1 MHEDFQLFTPL
12 SMWPVIV
19 YYSLSIAVFGIA
31 YYGRIIVQRKS
42 NYLFFILYTL
52 VIVIMAAIQ
61 FCIFVHGTAFTR
73 SVFHM
78 DIDVDLYDSIKWGAI
93 VFALLF
99 FFAMPRN
106 DFMRSVGRKRSRR

>member
-12 SMWPVIV
+12 PMWPVIV

-31 YYGRIIVQRKS
+31 YFGRILVERKS
-42 NYLFFILYTL
+42 SYTFFILYTL
-52 VIVIMAAIQ
+52 VIIAMAAIQ

-73 SVFHM
+73 SVFHLN
-78 DIDVDLYDSIKWGAI
+78 IDVDLYDSIRWGAV

-106 DFMRSVGRKRSRR
+106 NFIRSVGRKRPGR